1 MSVISPN
8 DHSPIWIH
16 YLWMHLIVFIWGF
29 TGVLGRLIT
38 IEALPIVWYRV
49 SLATVFMG
57 LFFQFQKRP
66 LLFPSKSLFF
76 LLFLNSVIIVL
87 HWITFYHTIKISNVS
102 LTLACLSTGPF
113 FVSILEP
120 IFFKRK
126 IYISEILL
134 GLGIVIGMLV
144 LIESIEGK
152 EIAITLGLISAL
164 LSALFSVLNGR
175 IVNKMKPLDI
185 SIWEMGIGAI
195 ILGVYFTFNGSLIQV
210 ISSPTPNDW
219 IYLTILAS
227 ICTSF
232 AFVQSVRIMKYLSP
246 FTVVLTIAM
255 EPVYGIIL
263 AIIIFGAGETMNPMF
278 YVGVFIILTVIS
290 LDAYL
295 KRRKR
300 KRDNYLY
307 HTPKKS

>member
-1 MSVISPN
+1 
-8 DHSPIWIH
+8 
-16 YLWMHLIVFIWGF
+16 MHIIVFIWGF
-29 TGVLGRLIT
+29 TGVLGRLIS
-38 IEALPIVWYRV
+38 IDALPIVWYRV

-57 LFFQFQKRP
+57 LFFQFKKRP
-66 LLFPSKSLFF
+66 FLFPNKRLFF
-76 LLFLNSVIIVL
+76 LLFLNSIIIVL

-134 GLGIVIGMLV
+134 GLGIVTGMLI
-144 LIESIEGK
+144 LIESVQDN
-152 EIAITLGLISAL
+152 EIAIALGLISAL

-185 SIWEMGIGAI
+185 SIWEMGIGSI
-195 ILGVYFTFNGSLIQV
+195 ILGVYLAFNGGLIQV

-219 IYLTILAS
+219 IYLIILAS
-227 ICTSF
+227 VCTSF

-263 AIIIFGAGETMNPMF
+263 AIIIFGSTETMNPMF
-278 YVGVFIILTVIS
+278 YLGASTILAVIS

-295 KRRKR
+295 KKRKR
-300 KRDNYLY
+300 KRENYLINRS
-307 HTPKKS
+307 KKS

>member
-1 MSVISPN
+1 
-8 DHSPIWIH
+8 
-16 YLWMHLIVFIWGF
+16 MHLIVYIWGF

-49 SLATVFMG
+49 LLASVFMG
-57 LFFQFQKRP
+57 LFFQFKKRP
-66 LLFPSKSLFF
+66 LLFPNKKLFF
-76 LLFLNSVIIVL
+76 LLFLNSIIIVL

-113 FVSILEP
+113 FVSVLEP

-134 GLGIVIGMLV
+134 GLGIVIGMLI
-144 LIESIEGK
+144 LIESVKGN
-152 EIAITLGLISAL
+152 EIAIALGLISAL

-185 SIWEMGIGAI
+185 SIWEMGIGTI
-195 ILGVYFTFNGSLIQV
+195 ILGIYFAFDGSLIHV

-227 ICTSF
+227 LCTAF

-263 AIIIFGAGETMNPMF
+263 AIIIFGSTETMNPMF
-278 YVGVFIILTVIS
+278 YFGVSTILVVIS

-300 KRDNYLY
+300 RRNHYLLNKI
-307 HTPKKS
+307 KKS

>member
-1 MSVISPN
+1 
-8 DHSPIWIH
+8 
-16 YLWMHLIVFIWGF
+16 MHLIVFIWGF
-29 TGVLGRLIT
+29 TGILGKLIT

-66 LLFPSKSLFF
+66 FIFPSKSLFF
-76 LLFLNSVIIVL
+76 LLFLNSAIIVL

-134 GLGIVIGMLV
+134 GLGIVIGMLI
-144 LIESIEGK
+144 LIESVEGND
-152 EIAITLGLISAL
+152 IAIALGLISAL

-185 SIWEMGIGAI
+185 SIWEMGIGAF
-195 ILGVYFTFNGSLIQV
+195 ILGVYFALNGSLIQV

-219 IYLTILAS
+219 IYLMILAS
-227 ICTSF
+227 LCTSF

-263 AIIIFGAGETMNPMF
+263 AIIIFGATETMNPMF
-278 YVGVFIILTVIS
+278 YIGVSTILTVIS

-307 HTPKKS
+307 HTNKKS

>member
-1 MSVISPN
+1 
-8 DHSPIWIH
+8 
-16 YLWMHLIVFIWGF
+16 MHLIVFIWGF
-29 TGVLGRLIT
+29 TGILGKLIT

-66 LLFPSKSLFF
+66 FIFPSKSLFF
-76 LLFLNSVIIVL
+76 LLFLNSAIIVL

-126 IYISEILL
+126 IFISEILL
-134 GLGIVIGMLV
+134 GLGIVIGMLI
-144 LIESIEGK
+144 LIESVEGND
-152 EIAITLGLISAL
+152 IAIALGLISAL

-185 SIWEMGIGAI
+185 SIWEMGIGAF
-195 ILGVYFTFNGSLIQV
+195 ILGVYFALNGSLIQV

-219 IYLTILAS
+219 IYLMILAS
-227 ICTSF
+227 LCTSF

-263 AIIIFGAGETMNPMF
+263 AIIIFGATETMNPMF
-278 YVGVFIILTVIS
+278 YIGVSTILTVIS

-307 HTPKKS
+307 HTNKKS

>member
-1 MSVISPN
+1 VSVIRPN

-29 TGVLGRLIT
+29 TGILGKLIT

-66 LLFPSKSLFF
+66 FIFPSKSLFF
-76 LLFLNSVIIVL
+76 LLFLNSAIIVL

-134 GLGIVIGMLV
+134 GLGIVIGMLI
-144 LIESIEGK
+144 LIESVEGND
-152 EIAITLGLISAL
+152 IAIALGLISAL

-185 SIWEMGIGAI
+185 SIWEMGIGAF
-195 ILGVYFTFNGSLIQV
+195 ILGVYFALNGSLIQV

-219 IYLTILAS
+219 IYLMILAS
-227 ICTSF
+227 LCTSF

-263 AIIIFGAGETMNPMF
+263 AIIIFGATETMNPMF
-278 YVGVFIILTVIS
+278 YIGVSTILTVIS

-307 HTPKKS
+307 HTNKKS

>member
-1 MSVISPN
+1 MSVIRPN

-29 TGVLGRLIT
+29 TGILGKLIT

-66 LLFPSKSLFF
+66 FIFPSKSLFF
-76 LLFLNSVIIVL
+76 LLFLNSAIIVL

-134 GLGIVIGMLV
+134 GLGIVIGMLI
-144 LIESIEGK
+144 LIESVEGND
-152 EIAITLGLISAL
+152 IAIALGLISAL

-185 SIWEMGIGAI
+185 SIWEMGIGAF
-195 ILGVYFTFNGSLIQV
+195 ILGVYFALNGSLIQV

-219 IYLTILAS
+219 IYLMILAS
-227 ICTSF
+227 LCTSF

-263 AIIIFGAGETMNPMF
+263 AIIIFGATETMNPMF
-278 YVGVFIILTVIS
+278 YIGVSTILTVIS

-307 HTPKKS
+307 HTNKKS

>member
-1 MSVISPN
+1 
-8 DHSPIWIH
+8 
-16 YLWMHLIVFIWGF
+16 
-29 TGVLGRLIT
+29 
-38 IEALPIVWYRV
+38 
-49 SLATVFMG
+49 
-57 LFFQFQKRP
+57 
-66 LLFPSKSLFF
+66 
-76 LLFLNSVIIVL
+76 
-87 HWITFYHTIKISNVS
+87 
-102 LTLACLSTGPF
+102 LACLSTGPF

-134 GLGIVIGMLV
+134 GLGIVIGMLI
-144 LIESIEGK
+144 LIESVEGND
-152 EIAITLGLISAL
+152 IAIALGLISAL

-185 SIWEMGIGAI
+185 SIWEMGIGAF
-195 ILGVYFTFNGSLIQV
+195 ILGVYFALNGSLIQV

-219 IYLTILAS
+219 IYLMILAS
-227 ICTSF
+227 LCTSF

-263 AIIIFGAGETMNPMF
+263 AIIIFGATETMNPMF
-278 YVGVFIILTVIS
+278 YIGVSTILTVIS

-307 HTPKKS
+307 HTNKKS